1 MTYGADNR
9 KESMLLQLNRELL
22 NYGNNLV
29 LSELNESGSDEF
41 EVKLDYNRIFNVKD
55 EKTGT
60 IFVRNVRFPNIFE
73 TRLKNGKKLK
83 LPLKKINSRIHAEFN
98 AIKTK
103 LSQDLSGKE
112 SGKTV
117 KE

>member
-9 KESMLLQLNRELL
+9 KESMLLQLNRSLL

-29 LSELNESGSDEF
+29 LSELKELKSDEF

-60 IFVRNVRFPNIFE
+60 IFVRSIKFPNIFE
-73 TRLKNGKKLK
+73 TRLKTGNELK
-83 LPLKKINSRIHAEFN
+83 LPLKKINSRITAEYN
-98 AIKTK
+98 RIKR
-103 LSQDLSGKE
+103 S
-112 SGKTV
+112 
-117 KE
+117 